1 MQRSAADIYE
11 EIGRRVLALKE
22 LHTLNFAKS
31 TQSKNCKKGYPCGR
45 SCINKNRNCSNPLKG
60 QAKSFAAY
68 LAAISGAP
76 GSSGSTAP
84 APATPTTAPAP
95 TTTPSSSGSAAIKT
109 NQSELDKSR
118 ADLEQRYGGK
128 TVEAAE
134 KNVQRILDDAD
145 TNIYVRVGSAKTLE
159 LILGDRFKTAHELGK
174 TDHDIPFLAD
184 DYLKARSRV
193 ESKALGYDQKGT
205 ADSDRPIYGYV
216 GGKDLTGASH
226 ADTAKAYGSIA
237 VKLKGDVKDRATFTA
252 ADSFK
257 SGIASEIKNDGTPPP
272 PNAASLVASTRHGYD
287 VDKLPGH
294 YPNYYNDKSIHGSQL
309 QQASKAKTVDDLA
322 TIGAPTGNRYI
333 EAQVHGKVTPRDIAE
348 IAFTPTG
355 VSDRPSAAIA
365 QFAKDNGVPLLVN
378 GKRLSSDELD
388 AIITPPADRR
398 SQTLQNLTKALD
410 SDDFD
415 AAMGHALQ
423 IADKAETLQLSGGER
438 DRALKALYQES
449 GYDGL
454 PTVATSADI
463 DKIYADGG
471 LLMVRGVDKATSGD
485 PNQYLK
491 DFQSGDYFTGNGIYG
506 NGTYVGHSGHFTPG
520 GQFVFKNPK
529 TAAKDAK
536 TAVTHVERNGYIS
549 AKTVNFRMAA
559 DPKNFNVVTQS
570 QLLKERDDLSQKL
583 YKWSQPKRQQIIGN
597 AKMIT
602 KADVTSFNKKL
613 RTAQGKYDHAQTAV
627 QVGSKKKANG
637 GMSTTETQNW
647 SVPTQTGKGTLDL
660 TVEKRVSA
668 YSSGATY
675 IVKDKNG
682 NAIASVQQATKTK
695 PPTQATIKAIVDS
708 VVERQ
713 TLEANGYTERPK
725 AGEFNDPAVSK
736 RVRDF
741 DGQVGKLET
750 ILGLGDNE
758 ISNLAVIRQYDAV
771 ALDQS
776 YEPTTFMN
784 LLNRSKVVIQDQPLD
799 WNRAKKLGAA

>member
-1 MQRSAADIYE
+1 MQRSAAEIYE
-11 EIGRRVLALKE
+11 EIGKRVVAFRQ

-31 TQSKNCKKGYPCGR
+31 TQSKKCSKGYPCGR

-68 LAAISGAP
+68 LATISGAS

-84 APATPTTAPAP
+84 APATTTTTPAP
-95 TTTPSSSGSAAIKT
+95 TTTSSTSGSAAIKT

-118 ADLEQRYGGK
+118 ADLEQRYGAK

-145 TNIYVRVGSAKTLE
+145 TNIYVRVGNAKTLE
-159 LILGDRFKTAHELGK
+159 LILGDRFKTAHELNK

-184 DYLKARSRV
+184 DYLTARSRV
-193 ESKALGYDQKGT
+193 EGKTLGYDPKGT
-205 ADSDRPIYGYV
+205 ADSDRPIYGYI
-216 GGKDLTGASH
+216 GGKDLAGASH

-237 VKLKGDVKDRATFTA
+237 VKLKSDVKDRATFTA

-257 SGIASEIKNDGTPPP
+257 SGIASQIKNDGDPPP

-287 VDKLPGH
+287 VDKLPAH
-294 YPNYYNDKSIHGSQL
+294 YPGYYNDKSIHGSQL
-309 QQASKAKTVDDLA
+309 QQAGKAKTVDDLA

-378 GKRLSSDELD
+378 GKKLSNDELD
-388 AIITPPADRR
+388 NIITPPADKR
-398 SQTLQNLTKALD
+398 SKTLQDLAKALD

-423 IADKAETLQLSGGER
+423 IADKAQTLQLSGGES

-449 GYDGL
+449 GYDAL

-463 DKIYADGG
+463 DKIYSDGG
-471 LLMVRGVDKATSGD
+471 LLMVRGVAKATSGD

-506 NGTYVGHSGHFTPG
+506 NGTYVGHSGHFTPS

-536 TAVTHVERNGYIS
+536 TAVTNVERNGYIS
-549 AKTVNFRMAA
+549 ARTVNFRMAA
-559 DPKNFNVVTQS
+559 DPKSFNVVTQT
-570 QLLKERDDLSQKL
+570 QLLKERDDLDKKITAWAKTERQK
-583 YKWSQPKRQQIIGN
+583 
-597 AKMIT
+597 
-602 KADVTSFNKKL
+602 V
-613 RTAQGKYDHAQTAV
+613 
-627 QVGSKKKANG
+627 
-637 GMSTTETQNW
+637 
-647 SVPTQTGKGTLDL
+647 
-660 TVEKRVSA
+660 VSA
-668 YSSGATY
+668 NSNTPTLTAAQKKQIKQES
-675 IVKDKNG
+675 KDF
-682 NAIASVQQATKTK
+682 
-695 PPTQATIKAIVDS
+695 TQSLDVAKATIKSDGVLAQAHNAKYRKMPQLSNSMAILTDVDDVS
-708 VVERQ
+708 VPHTNSKFGK
-713 TLEANGYTERPK
+713 TLNFKLIDAVDGYYAIGPDGDLKQLTGRTKKTAIKSAVKAFSEAHGYSSAGVNLPK
-725 AGEFNDPAVSK
+725 ANKAIT
-736 RVRDF
+736 DF
-741 DGQVGKLET
+741 DGRVRQVRT
-750 ILGLGDNE
+750 ILGLGNNE
-758 ISNLAVIRQYDAV
+758 ISNLAVIRGYDAV

-784 LLNRSKVVIQDQPLD
+784 LLNRSKVYIQDQPLD
-799 WNRAKKLGAA
+799 WKRAKKTGAA